1 MARRCTIC
9 DREDID
15 EIDRRARIEKDIAN
29 IAKEFSLSYPALY
42 RHLAANHHIREV
54 TSIPTSSELATSED
68 IYKEI
73 EKWHTE
79 AKDLQK
85 IAKDVGDIKVALL
98 GLDKALKCL
107 ELMSKIHGLIQEQ
120 NVTVN
125 LQQNISIYQSPEWAA
140 VGDLLARILAGHPE
154 LKSQV
159 AVELLALARGAK

>member
-1 MARRCTIC
+1 MTRTCTIC
-9 DREDID
+9 EREDID

-79 AKDLQK
+79 ARDLQK
-85 IAKDVGDIKVALL
+85 IAKDDGDIKVALL
-98 GLDKALKCL
+98 GLEKALRCL
-107 ELMSKIHGLIQEQ
+107 ELMLKIHGQIQEQ
-120 NVTVN
+120 NINVN
-125 LQQNISIYQSPEWAA
+125 LQQVNIYQSPEWST
-140 VGDLLARILAGHPE
+140 VGDILVRVLAPYPE
-154 LKSQV
+154 LKAQI
-159 AVELLALARGAK
+159 AREFKALAERR